1 MGVLWLDEV
10 DKDDVPLVGGKG
22 ANLGELLRVGIPVPE
37 GFVVDANTFKQFIES
52 TGLKNKI
59 MEILNSIDVN
69 NVNELEE
76 ASKKIR
82 KMIEETPMPKEI
94 EEEIKKAYRQLC
106 EEVGEEVYVAV
117 RSSATAEDLPSVAED
132 EFVLV
137 KINGFVRLMSVK
149 DVYEEFHKGSKVE
162 IPAMK
167 DGKVVWAEVK
177 DVYKHNGYGK
187 MLKIKTK
194 SGREIVVSPNH
205 SIILLDE
212 KKLEPYVVPYAKDV
226 VGKRVPVTAKIE
238 TNPILRE
245 LNLAEM
251 FECYERDGRVT
262 FKDDKR
268 RKGLPKILKLDED
281 TMFFF
286 GLFLADGTV
295 DLKGRC
301 VVVTSKH
308 KELVES
314 VMTFA
319 KKLGLKAS
327 VDKRGN
333 VRIYSIDLVEF
344 MTRMFIERFDGVGKG
359 KTCKTKRIP
368 DFVFNVSESLIGNFL
383 AGLFDGDG
391 YVGDEISLTTTSKL
405 MCVGIVKLLEMLG
418 IAPYIREKNG
428 YYTIYIPKAYLSKF
442 AEKIPL
448 RAKADRLREVVEK
461 WKESKKFD
469 FYEVFQPELEIDLPK
484 VEKKVA
490 FCPICGSKLSKTSKY
505 KGRERYL
512 CKSCRKTFYS
522 DEVKFKV
529 VDVDAVRD
537 LKGRFK
543 SGIVP
548 HNAGKFSRNVGKR
561 KLMEIA
567 SRYGL
572 NLKFVNDE
580 LLWDVVEDVDEIEYS
595 GVVYDFV
602 IPEIENFACG
612 LGGIITHNSAS
623 FAGQQETYLNV
634 KGEDEVVDKVKK
646 CWSSLYTPRAIFY
659 RVQQGFRHEDVSIA
673 VVVQK
678 MVNSEKSGVMFTSHP
693 ITGEKIAIIEA
704 VFGLGEAIVSGEVT
718 PDHYEYDRIQRKL
731 INVQIAYKKFMLTRQ
746 DGKTVR
752 VELGE
757 KGKER
762 VLSDQEIEELVKLG
776 EIIEEHYGHPQDV
789 EWAIEKGKIY
799 IVQSRPITTI
809 KGKVETEEVEEG
821 EILVKGLGASP
832 GIGVG
837 KVKIVLSS
845 DEINK
850 VEEGDV
856 LVTTMTT
863 PDMVPAMR
871 KASAIVTDEG
881 GLTCHAAIVSRELG
895 IPAVVGTG
903 NATKVLKEGM
913 IVTVDGDKGL
923 VYKGALKEKRKEE
936 VKTVAIAPQ
945 IITATEV
952 KVNLSIP
959 DVAEKVAKETN
970 ADGVGLLRIEH
981 MVLSLKKHPM
991 KYIKDGE
998 IDVYI
1003 DELYRGLKKVV
1014 KAFYPKP
1021 VWIRTLDAPTDEFR
1035 SMEGGENE
1043 PVESNPMLGYRGI
1056 RRDLK
1061 EEMHFRAEMRA
1072 IKKLIDEGYT
1082 NIGIMLPLVTR
1093 VEEVK
1098 RAKEIALEEGIPLDK
1113 IDFGIM
1119 VETPACALII
1129 EDIIRECGITF
1140 ISFGTN
1146 DLTQYTLAVDRNNE
1160 NVAYLYSEKHPAV
1173 LKLIEHVINVCK
1185 KYGVKTSIC
1194 GQAGSDPKFAEML
1207 VKMGIDSI
1215 SANPDAVQRVREAVA
1230 RIEKKLILEKIRNL

>member
-22 ANLGELLRVGIPVPE
+22 ANLGELLRLGIPVPE

-52 TGLKNKI
+52 TGLKDKI
-59 MEILNSIDVN
+59 MEILDSVDVN
-69 NVNELEE
+69 NTSELEE

-82 KMIEETPMPKEI
+82 EMIEKTPMPKEI
-94 EEEIKKAYRQLC
+94 EEEIRKAYRQLC

-117 RSSATAEDLPSVAED
+117 RSSATAEDLPS
-132 EFVLV
+132 
-137 KINGFVRLMSVK
+137 
-149 DVYEEFHKGSKVE
+149 
-162 IPAMK
+162 
-167 DGKVVWAEVK
+167 
-177 DVYKHNGYGK
+177 
-187 MLKIKTK
+187 
-194 SGREIVVSPNH
+194 
-205 SIILLDE
+205 
-212 KKLEPYVVPYAKDV
+212 
-226 VGKRVPVTAKIE
+226 
-238 TNPILRE
+238 
-245 LNLAEM
+245 
-251 FECYERDGRVT
+251 
-262 FKDDKR
+262 
-268 RKGLPKILKLDED
+268 
-281 TMFFF
+281 
-286 GLFLADGTV
+286 
-295 DLKGRC
+295 
-301 VVVTSKH
+301 
-308 KELVES
+308 
-314 VMTFA
+314 
-319 KKLGLKAS
+319 
-327 VDKRGN
+327 
-333 VRIYSIDLVEF
+333 
-344 MTRMFIERFDGVGKG
+344 
-359 KTCKTKRIP
+359 
-368 DFVFNVSESLIGNFL
+368 
-383 AGLFDGDG
+383 
-391 YVGDEISLTTTSKL
+391 
-405 MCVGIVKLLEMLG
+405 
-418 IAPYIREKNG
+418 
-428 YYTIYIPKAYLSKF
+428 
-442 AEKIPL
+442 
-448 RAKADRLREVVEK
+448 
-461 WKESKKFD
+461 
-469 FYEVFQPELEIDLPK
+469 
-484 VEKKVA
+484 
-490 FCPICGSKLSKTSKY
+490 
-505 KGRERYL
+505 
-512 CKSCRKTFYS
+512 
-522 DEVKFKV
+522 
-529 VDVDAVRD
+529 
-537 LKGRFK
+537 
-543 SGIVP
+543 
-548 HNAGKFSRNVGKR
+548 
-561 KLMEIA
+561 
-567 SRYGL
+567 
-572 NLKFVNDE
+572 
-580 LLWDVVEDVDEIEYS
+580 
-595 GVVYDFV
+595 
-602 IPEIENFACG
+602 
-612 LGGIITHNSAS
+612 AS

-634 KGEDEVVDKVKK
+634 KGEDEVVDKVRK
-646 CWSSLYTPRAIFY
+646 CWGSLYTPRAIFY

-704 VFGLGEAIVSGEVT
+704 VFGLGEAIVSGAVT
-718 PDHYEYDRIQRKL
+718 PDHYEYDRVQRKL
-731 INVQIAYKKFMLTRQ
+731 IKVQVAYKKFMLTRR
-746 DGKTVR
+746 DGKTVK

-757 KGKER
+757 KGGER
-762 VLSDQEIEELVKLG
+762 VLSDKEIEELVKLG
-776 EIIEEHYGHPQDV
+776 EVIEDHYGHPQDV
-789 EWAIEKGKIY
+789 EWAIERGKIY

-809 KGKVETEEVEEG
+809 KGKVEVEEVEEG

-832 GIGVG
+832 GIGIG

-923 VYKGALKEKRKEE
+923 VYKGAMKEKKKEE
-936 VKTVAIAPQ
+936 VKAVAMVPQ
-945 IITATEV
+945 IVTATEI
-952 KVNLSIP
+952 KVNISIP

-1003 DELYRGLKKVV
+1003 DELYKGLKKVV

-1035 SMEGGENE
+1035 SMEGGEDE
-1043 PVESNPMLGYRGI
+1043 PIEANPMLGYRGI

-1061 EEMHFRAEMRA
+1061 EDIHFRAEMRA

-1082 NIGIMLPLVTR
+1082 NVGIMLPLVTR
-1093 VEEVK
+1093 VDEVK
-1098 RAKEIALEEGIPLDK
+1098 KAKEIALEEGIPLDK

-1129 EDIIRECGITF
+1129 EDIIKECGITF

-1194 GQAGSDPKFAEML
+1194 GQAGSDPKFAEIL
-1207 VKMGIDSI
+1207 VRMGIDSI
-1215 SANPDAVQRVREAVA
+1215 SANPYAVQRVRETVA
-1230 RIEKKLILEKIRNL
+1230 RIEKKIILEKIRNLQL

>member
-22 ANLGELLRVGIPVPE
+22 ANLGELLRLGIPVPE

-52 TGLKNKI
+52 TGLKDKI
-59 MEILNSIDVN
+59 MEILDSVDVN
-69 NVNELEE
+69 NTSELEE

-82 KMIEETPMPKEI
+82 EMIEKTPMPKEI
-94 EEEIKKAYRQLC
+94 EEEIRKAYRQLC

-117 RSSATAEDLPSVAED
+117 RSSATAEDLPS
-132 EFVLV
+132 
-137 KINGFVRLMSVK
+137 
-149 DVYEEFHKGSKVE
+149 
-162 IPAMK
+162 
-167 DGKVVWAEVK
+167 
-177 DVYKHNGYGK
+177 
-187 MLKIKTK
+187 
-194 SGREIVVSPNH
+194 
-205 SIILLDE
+205 
-212 KKLEPYVVPYAKDV
+212 
-226 VGKRVPVTAKIE
+226 
-238 TNPILRE
+238 
-245 LNLAEM
+245 
-251 FECYERDGRVT
+251 
-262 FKDDKR
+262 
-268 RKGLPKILKLDED
+268 
-281 TMFFF
+281 
-286 GLFLADGTV
+286 
-295 DLKGRC
+295 
-301 VVVTSKH
+301 
-308 KELVES
+308 
-314 VMTFA
+314 
-319 KKLGLKAS
+319 
-327 VDKRGN
+327 
-333 VRIYSIDLVEF
+333 
-344 MTRMFIERFDGVGKG
+344 
-359 KTCKTKRIP
+359 
-368 DFVFNVSESLIGNFL
+368 
-383 AGLFDGDG
+383 
-391 YVGDEISLTTTSKL
+391 
-405 MCVGIVKLLEMLG
+405 
-418 IAPYIREKNG
+418 
-428 YYTIYIPKAYLSKF
+428 
-442 AEKIPL
+442 
-448 RAKADRLREVVEK
+448 
-461 WKESKKFD
+461 
-469 FYEVFQPELEIDLPK
+469 
-484 VEKKVA
+484 
-490 FCPICGSKLSKTSKY
+490 
-505 KGRERYL
+505 
-512 CKSCRKTFYS
+512 
-522 DEVKFKV
+522 
-529 VDVDAVRD
+529 
-537 LKGRFK
+537 
-543 SGIVP
+543 
-548 HNAGKFSRNVGKR
+548 
-561 KLMEIA
+561 
-567 SRYGL
+567 
-572 NLKFVNDE
+572 
-580 LLWDVVEDVDEIEYS
+580 
-595 GVVYDFV
+595 
-602 IPEIENFACG
+602 
-612 LGGIITHNSAS
+612 AS

-634 KGEDEVVDKVKK
+634 KGEDEVVDKVRK
-646 CWSSLYTPRAIFY
+646 CWGSLYTPRAIFY

-704 VFGLGEAIVSGEVT
+704 VFGLGEAIVSGAVT
-718 PDHYEYDRIQRKL
+718 PDHYEYDRVQRKL
-731 INVQIAYKKFMLTRQ
+731 IKVQVAYKKFMLTRR
-746 DGKTVR
+746 DGKTVK

-757 KGKER
+757 KGGER

-776 EIIEEHYGHPQDV
+776 EVIEDHYGHPQDV
-789 EWAIEKGKIY
+789 EWAIERGKIY

-809 KGKVETEEVEEG
+809 KGKVEVEEVEEG

-832 GIGVG
+832 GIGIG

-923 VYKGALKEKRKEE
+923 VYKGALKEKKKEE
-936 VKTVAIAPQ
+936 VKAVAMVPQ
-945 IITATEV
+945 IVTATEI
-952 KVNLSIP
+952 KVNISIP

-1003 DELYRGLKKVV
+1003 DELYKGLKKVV

-1035 SMEGGENE
+1035 SMEGGEDE
-1043 PVESNPMLGYRGI
+1043 PIEANPMLGYRGI

-1061 EEMHFRAEMRA
+1061 EDIHFRAEMRA

-1082 NIGIMLPLVTR
+1082 NVGIMLPLVTR
-1093 VEEVK
+1093 VDEVK
-1098 RAKEIALEEGIPLDK
+1098 KAKEIALEEGIPLDK

-1129 EDIIRECGITF
+1129 EDIIKECGITF

-1194 GQAGSDPKFAEML
+1194 GQAGSDPKFAEIL
-1207 VKMGIDSI
+1207 VRMGIDSI
-1215 SANPDAVQRVREAVA
+1215 SANPDAVQRVRETVA
-1230 RIEKKLILEKIRNL
+1230 RIEKKIILEKIRNLQL